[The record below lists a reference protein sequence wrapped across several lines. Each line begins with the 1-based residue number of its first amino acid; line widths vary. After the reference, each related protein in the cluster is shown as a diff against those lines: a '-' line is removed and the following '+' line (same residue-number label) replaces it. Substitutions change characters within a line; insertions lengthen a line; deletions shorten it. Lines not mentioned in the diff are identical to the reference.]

1 MFECILYMYI
11 CTMVASCQYLFNQNV
26 SRLWQE
32 MVWRGNLFQNMLLQR
47 LLRWTRKRFISL
59 LTIISMWFLNSFAIN
74 NFFHI
79 HQKLNLYHRRK
90 CLNRLH
96 QRPHGEPSQCQRLYF
111 LYIYIYEKR
120 TRTLNIIRL
129 PTKQFPYLWLW
140 RTLHQCT
147 RTATRWCSYYA
158 TTSIYHHT
166 LYNCWCWQLFVWFL
180 TFVAHVYLF
189 PQSFQLNFLENFRIC
204 STHPRWTPRR
214 CWGAA
219 TAGQM
224 SPPVR

>member
-1 MFECILYMYI
+1 MIIRNESWIKDFTTNVASSVTGFLNIRWPPKDLQSQTQERQENLHHQCRWWFCYWFSNMFECILYMYI

-111 LYIYIYEKR
+111 LYIYLRK
-120 TRTLNIIRL
+120 
-129 PTKQFPYLWLW
+129 
-140 RTLHQCT
+140 
-147 RTATRWCSYYA
+147 
-158 TTSIYHHT
+158 
-166 LYNCWCWQLFVWFL
+166 
-180 TFVAHVYLF
+180 
-189 PQSFQLNFLENFRIC
+189 EN
-204 STHPRWTPRR
+204 
-214 CWGAA
+214 
-219 TAGQM
+219 
-224 SPPVR
+224 